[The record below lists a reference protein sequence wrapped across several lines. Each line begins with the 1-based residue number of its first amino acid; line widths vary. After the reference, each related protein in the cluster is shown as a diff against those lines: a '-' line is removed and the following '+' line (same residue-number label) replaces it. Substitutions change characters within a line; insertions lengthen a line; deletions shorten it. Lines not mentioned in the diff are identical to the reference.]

1 MQKLIFSTVKLK
13 MTKRKQR
20 SNRKRK
26 FVKAI
31 PVKRKFAT
39 AIKKLKQMK
48 AAKQR
53 SSVIGA
59 SNEFI
64 RDVSNFMTKIRKH
77 PQTVKASHRKILKRH
92 SKKLRKLIH
101 AKTPI
106 ESKRMIL
113 SQTGGILPALI
124 PVICALI
131 GAGGGI
137 AGAATSAAIIK
148 N

>member
-1 MQKLIFSTVKLK
+1 

-39 AIKKLKQMK
+39 AIKKLQRMK
-48 AAKQR
+48 VAKQR
-53 SSVIGA
+53 LAVNDA

-64 RDVSNFMTKIRKH
+64 RDVSSFMSKIRKR
-77 PQTVKASHRKILKRH
+77 PQAVKASHQKILKRH
-92 SKKLRKLIH
+92 SRKLRKLIH

-106 ESKRMIL
+106 KSKRLIL
-113 SQTGGILPALI
+113 SQTGGIFPALVPI
-124 PVICALI
+124 FSAIVA
-131 GAGGGI
+131 ATGGI
-137 AGAATSAAIIK
+137 AGAATSAAILK